1 MSFYPMLETG
11 RARIYG
17 IDADLIVTF
26 LNHPKSPHKVMNVI
40 VFLAVHPEP
49 VAQYFAAKILG
60 DVEEA
65 SDEMTKAITNYVR
78 ELLRDAVKQNGKVI
92 NGILVR
98 HPELLPHQEEEV
110 HLVGLA

>member
-1 MSFYPMLETG
+1 MLETG

-17 IDADLIVTF
+17 VDADLIVSF
-26 LNHPKSPHKVMNVI
+26 LQHPKSPHMVMNVF
-40 VFLAVHPEP
+40 VCLAVHPEP
-49 VAQYFAAKILG
+49 VSQYFAAKILG

-65 SDEMTKAITNYVR
+65 SDEMTKSILKWVIGMVR
-78 ELLRDAVKQNGKVI
+78 EAMKQNGKVI

-98 HPELLPHQEEEV
+98 HPELLPYPEEEV